1 MALVLWFDSSLP
13 IISSSPAQL
22 RGTIRCRIRRNSINP
37 QIDSTGLRLYSES
50 GQTSQRGE
58 REIMPRSR
66 KSTRSSTKRKSQPWQ
81 LQTAK
86 AQFSELFRR
95 ARTEGP
101 QVVTRQGK
109 EQVVVLPAE
118 QFARLIKRG
127 RQPKNLVKFFA
138 ESPLASITLDLSR
151 DVDSGR
157 EIKL

>member
-1 MALVLWFDSSLP
+1 MRRSKKSSQP
-13 IISSSPAQL
+13 
-22 RGTIRCRIRRNSINP
+22 
-37 QIDSTGLRLYSES
+37 
-50 GQTSQRGE
+50 
-58 REIMPRSR
+58 
-66 KSTRSSTKRKSQPWQ
+66 STKRQNPAWQ

-109 EQVVVLPAE
+109 EQVVVLPVE
-118 QFARLIKRG
+118 QFAQLTKRV
-127 RQPKNLVKFFA
+127 RQPKSLVKFFA
-138 ESPLASITLDLSR
+138 ESPLAQVKVDLSR

>member
-1 MALVLWFDSSLP
+1 MARTKKNTKP
-13 IISSSPAQL
+13 
-22 RGTIRCRIRRNSINP
+22 GTKH
-37 QIDSTGLRLYSES
+37 Q
-50 GQTSQRGE
+50 
-58 REIMPRSR
+58 
-66 KSTRSSTKRKSQPWQ
+66 SQPWQ

-118 QFARLIKRG
+118 QFAQLTKRV
-127 RQPKNLVKFFA
+127 RQPKSLVRFFA
-138 ESPLASITLDLSR
+138 ESPLASVTLDFTR
-151 DVDSGR
+151 DRDSGR

>member
-1 MALVLWFDSSLP
+1 
-13 IISSSPAQL
+13 
-22 RGTIRCRIRRNSINP
+22 
-37 QIDSTGLRLYSES
+37 
-50 GQTSQRGE
+50 
-58 REIMPRSR
+58 MPRPKKR
-66 KSTRSSTKRKSQPWQ
+66 QRSTKQPGQPWQ

-118 QFARLIKRG
+118 QFAQLIKRV
-127 RQPKNLVKFFA
+127 RQPKSLVRFFA
-138 ESPLASITLDLSR
+138 ESPLTRVTLDLRR

>member
-1 MALVLWFDSSLP
+1 
-13 IISSSPAQL
+13 
-22 RGTIRCRIRRNSINP
+22 
-37 QIDSTGLRLYSES
+37 
-50 GQTSQRGE
+50 
-58 REIMPRSR
+58 MPRSK
-66 KSTRSSTKRKSQPWQ
+66 KSSKRTTKRPDQPWQ

-109 EQVVVLPAE
+109 EQVVVLSAE
-118 QFARLIKRG
+118 QFDRLIKRV
-127 RQPKNLVKFFA
+127 RQPKSLVRFFA
-138 ESPLASITLDLSR
+138 ESPLTRVSLDLRR